1 MAQSVEQFLAE
12 FVDAFDGLHW
22 DRFRSSFSERATVYF
37 PFPDRPLIANGKAE
51 LEAGFKG
58 FFDRLRATVDG
69 PPYLNLNPFDLRVE
83 DLGGAVLV
91 TFHLDFPDSLGRR
104 TVVLSDEDGSWKIVH
119 LHASN
124 TSV

>member
-22 DRFRSSFSERATVYF
+22 DRFRVCFSERATVYF
-37 PFPDRPLIANGKAE
+37 PFPDQPRIANGKAE
-51 LEAGFKG
+51 VEAGFKA
-58 FFDRLRATVDG
+58 FFDHLQATVEG
-69 PPYLNLNPFDLRVE
+69 PPYLNLKPFDMRVE
-83 DLGGAVLV
+83 ELGDAVLV

-104 TVVLSDEDGSWKIVH
+104 TVVLRDEDGSWKIVH

-124 TSV
+124 TTV